1 VTTTSDAPRTADA
14 PQSGGA
20 SRLWNRQ
27 LPHYPN
33 TGPRS
38 VYLGI
43 TVLATI
49 VLYYELYIA
58 GAVATQIITEFNM
71 SFTFFVMVSVI
82 GNLVGAFASLFAG
95 LADRWGRA
103 NLVVYGLLLTGAIIA
118 FGLPHAPNKTV
129 YTVLF
134 AILSFVEG
142 IVLVATPALIRDFS
156 PQVGR
161 GAAMGFWTLGPVLG
175 SLVVTTVSSNTLD
188 SHPDWRFQFYVCGI
202 AGLVVFV
209 VALFGLRELSP
220 ALRDQLMVSMR
231 DRALIEARA
240 KGLDPERALK
250 GHWRQMLRFDV
261 VGSAFAISVFLLL
274 YYALVGFIVVFFATT
289 HGYSEQKANGLANWY
304 WGFNALGL
312 VVFGLLSDKLRVRKP
327 FMILG
332 TAISLVGGILFATA
346 STGTSYYS
354 FALYFVLSSV
364 GGGMAYVAWMASFTE
379 TVEKHNPAAT
389 ATGLAIWG
397 WLLRLVVCVSLIVL
411 TFVVPATS
419 ILVDQGP
426 KVQSLAEQYKPE
438 LATLAKVDPATQK
451 ALAANPDDP
460 ATQAQALSDI
470 SGVPVADVAKTV
482 QLSQQYQAQLA
493 TLAKIKPA
501 TQQALAANPTD
512 PAVQAQAV
520 SDISGVPV
528 ADVAKAAT
536 LSQQYASELQTAS
549 AVDQATLLTL
559 AGNPT
564 DAAAIAKAVGEISSA
579 LGVDAATAQQ
589 RLLALAAVPKED
601 VTFLLTTGP
610 TVQKAADELT
620 AVGQV
625 PPADLAFLGTNGP
638 KVQAAGAELTAV
650 GKVPAEDLQFLSD
663 NGAKVQQAQADNP
676 GQWQTWWWVCVAG
689 QIVFLPFVFV
699 MSGRWSPRKAKE
711 DEQAHEEM
719 VARELAALNAESEA
733 AAKA

>member
-1 VTTTSDAPRTADA
+1 MTTTDVAPRNADA

-58 GAVATQIITEFNM
+58 GAVATQIIAEFNM
-71 SFTFFVMVSVI
+71 SFTYFVVVSVI

-103 NLVVYGLLLTGAIIA
+103 NLVVWGLLLTGVIIA
-118 FGLPHAPNKTV
+118 FGLPNAPNKTV

-134 AILSFVEG
+134 AVLSFVEG

-209 VALFGLRELSP
+209 VAFFGLRELSP
-220 ALRDQLMVSMR
+220 GLRDQLMVSMR

-240 KGLDPERALK
+240 KGIDPEAATK
-250 GHWRQMLRFDV
+250 GAWRSMMRFDII
-261 VGSAFAISVFLLL
+261 GSAFAISVFLLL
-274 YYALVGFIVVFFATT
+274 YYALVGFIVVYFATT

-304 WGFNALGL
+304 WGFNAIGL

-327 FMILG
+327 FMIVG
-332 TAISLVGGILFATA
+332 TLISLVGAILFATT
-346 STGTSYYS
+346 STDEGTGYYS
-354 FALYFVLSSV
+354 IALYFVLASV

-389 ATGLAIWG
+389 ATGLAVWG

-419 ILVDQGP
+419 TLVDQGP
-426 KVQSLAEQYKPE
+426 KVQTLAEQYKTE
-438 LATLAKVDPATQK
+438 LATLAKIDPATQK
-451 ALAANPDDP
+451 ALAANSDDQQ
-460 ATQAQALSDI
+460 AQAQALSDI

-482 QLSQQYQAQLA
+482 ALSQQYSTQLA
-493 TLAKIKPA
+493 TLAKIQPA
-501 TQQALAANPTD
+501 TQQALAANPAD
-512 PAVQAQAV
+512 QQAQAQAV
-520 SDISGVPV
+520 ADISGVAV
-528 ADVAKAAT
+528 ADVVKAAT
-536 LSQQYASELQTAS
+536 LSQQYADQLKTAA
-549 AVDQATLLTL
+549 AVDQATLLAL
-559 AGNPT
+559 AANPT
-564 DAAAIAKAVGEISSA
+564 DAAAGAKAVGENSQA
-579 LGVDAATAQQ
+579 LGVSPAVAQQ
-589 RLLALAAVPKED
+589 RRVARGAVPKED

-610 TVQKAADELT
+610 KVQSAATDLA
-620 AVGQV
+620 AVSQV
-625 PPADLAFLGTNGP
+625 PAADLAFLATNGP

-663 NGAKVQQAQADNP
+663 NGAKVQQAAKDNP
-676 GQWQTWWWVCVAG
+676 GQWQTWWWVCIAG

-699 MSGRWSPRKAKE
+699 MAGRWSPRKARE
-711 DEQAHEEM
+711 DERAHEEM
-719 VARELAALNAESEA
+719 VQRELAALESARSEA
-733 AAKA
+733 

>member
-103 NLVVYGLLLTGAIIA
+103 NLVVYGLLLTGVIIA

-209 VALFGLRELSP
+209 VAFFGLRELSP
-220 ALRDQLMVSMR
+220 ALRDQLMVCMR

-274 YYALVGFIVVFFATT
+274 SSALVGFLVVFFATT
-289 HGYSEQKANGLANWY
+289 HGYTEQKANGLANWY

-332 TAISLVGGILFATA
+332 TLISLVGGILFAIY
-346 STGTSYYS
+346 STDTNTSYYS
-354 FALYFVLSSV
+354 FAIFFVLSSV

-438 LATLAKVDPATQK
+438 LATLAKVDPATQQ

-460 ATQAQALSDI
+460 ATQAQAL
-470 SGVPVADVAKTV
+470 
-482 QLSQQYQAQLA
+482 
-493 TLAKIKPA
+493 
-501 TQQALAANPTD
+501 
-512 PAVQAQAV
+512 

-663 NGAKVQQAQADNP
+663 NGAKVQQAQEDNP

-699 MSGRWSPRKAKE
+699 MAGRWSPRRARE
-711 DEQAHEEM
+711 DEREHEAM
-719 VARELAALNAESEA
+719 VQRELAALQGGRAS
-733 AAKA
+733 

>member
-1 VTTTSDAPRTADA
+1 VTTTDVAPRNADA

-58 GAVATQIITEFNM
+58 GAVATQIIAEFNM
-71 SFTFFVMVSVI
+71 SFTFFVVVSVI

-103 NLVVYGLLLTGAIIA
+103 NLVVWGLLLTGAIIA
-118 FGLPHAPNKTV
+118 FGLPNAPNKTV

-134 AILSFVEG
+134 AVLSFVEG

-209 VALFGLRELSP
+209 VAFLGLRELSP
-220 ALRDQLMVSMR
+220 RLRDQLMVTMR

-240 KGLDPERALK
+240 KGIDPEQATK
-250 GHWRQMLRFDV
+250 GAWRSMMRFDV
-261 VGSAFAISVFLLL
+261 IGSAFAISVFLLL
-274 YYALVGFIVVFFATT
+274 YYALVGFIVVYFATA

-304 WGFNALGL
+304 WGFNAIGL

-332 TAISLVGGILFATA
+332 TAISLVGGILFAISSTDA
-346 STGTSYYS
+346 STGYYQ

-389 ATGLAIWG
+389 ATGLAVWG
-397 WLLRLVVCVSLIVL
+397 WLLRLVVCVSLIAL

-426 KVQSLAEQYKPE
+426 RVATLAEQYKAE

-451 ALAANPDDP
+451 ALAANSDDQQ
-460 ATQAQALSDI
+460 AQAQALSDI

-482 QLSQQYQAQLA
+482 QLSQQYQTQLA

-501 TQQALAANPTD
+501 TQQALAANPAD
-512 PAVQAQAV
+512 QQAQAQAV

-528 ADVAKAAT
+528 ADVVKAST
-536 LSQQYASELQTAS
+536 LSQQYAQELQTAG

-559 AGNPT
+559 ASNPT
-564 DAAAIAKAVGEISSA
+564 DAAAGAKAVGEISQA
-579 LGVDAATAQQ
+579 LGVSPAVAQQ
-589 RLLALAAVPKED
+589 RLVALGAVPKED
-601 VTFLLTTGP
+601 ITFLLTTGP
-610 TVQKAADELT
+610 QIQSAAADLT
-620 AVGQV
+620 AVSQV
-625 PPADLAFLGTNGP
+625 PAADLTFLAANGP
-638 KVQAAGAELTAV
+638 KVQAAGADLTAV
-650 GKVPAEDLQFLSD
+650 SKVPADDLNFLSA
-663 NGAKVQQAQADNP
+663 NGTKVQQAQKDNP
-676 GQWQTWWWVCVAG
+676 NQWQTWWWVCIAG

-699 MSGRWSPRKAKE
+699 MTGRWSPRKARE

-719 VARELAALNAESEA
+719 VQRELAALESARSEA
-733 AAKA
+733 

>member
-1 VTTTSDAPRTADA
+1 M
-14 PQSGGA
+14 
-20 SRLWNRQ
+20 
-27 LPHYPN
+27 
-33 TGPRS
+33 
-38 VYLGI
+38 GI

-58 GAVATQIITEFNM
+58 GAVATQIIAEFNM

-103 NLVVYGLLLTGAIIA
+103 NLVVYGLLLTGLIIA
-118 FGLPHAPNKTV
+118 FGLPNAPNKTV

-209 VALFGLRELSP
+209 VACFGLRELSP

-250 GHWRQMLRFDV
+250 GHWRQMLRFDII
-261 VGSAFAISVFLLL
+261 GSAFAISVFLLL

-332 TAISLVGGILFATA
+332 TLISLVGGILFATA
-346 STGTSYYS
+346 STDTSYYS

-426 KVQSLAEQYKPE
+426 KVATLAEQYKSE
-438 LATLAKVDPATQK
+438 LATLAKLDPATQK

-470 SGVPVADVAKTV
+470 SGVPVADVA
-482 QLSQQYQAQLA
+482 SI
-493 TLAKIKPA
+493 AKISPA
-501 TQQALAANPTD
+501 TQAALAANPAD
-512 PAVQAQAV
+512 QQAQAQAV
-520 SDISGVPV
+520 SEVAGVPV
-528 ADVAKAAT
+528 TDVVKAAT
-536 LSQQYASELQTAS
+536 LSQQYAEQLKTA
-549 AVDQATLLTL
+549 AAIDQATLLAL
-559 AGNPT
+559 AANPADT
-564 DAAAIAKAVGEISSA
+564 AAATKAVGEISQA
-579 LGVDAATAQQ
+579 LGVDPATAQQ
-589 RLLALAAVPKED
+589 RLLALAAVPQAD
-601 VTFLLTTGP
+601 VTFLLTTGQQ
-610 TVQKAADELT
+610 VQAAADTLT
-620 AVGQV
+620 
-625 PPADLAFLGTNGP
+625 TNGP
-638 KVQAAGAELTAV
+638 KVAAAGAELIAV

-663 NGAKVQQAQADNP
+663 NGAKVQQAQKDNP

-699 MSGRWSPRKAKE
+699 MSGRWSPRKARE
-711 DEQAHEEM
+711 DEREHEEM
-719 VARELAALNAESEA
+719 VQRELAALGAGARGEATPSEA
-733 AAKA
+733 